1 MGLELCGLL
10 ASLDWWGYEFS
21 GTLGSGLIFGFS
33 FEWGLTLGKKFEW
46 FSGVGSIC
54 V

>member
-33 FEWGLTLGKKFEW
+33 TLGKKFEW